1 MMNWIIYTILAL
13 VVVVLGGAAMLYRRH
28 CWDFADKSLTN
39 TLEACRSLLALVG
52 HFQQHRGMSSALLS
66 GDQVF
71 RTRLDGKGREIDA
84 LIPSLREVA
93 REEGTRA
100 HPCLTQN
107 DLALFQFQWNQLREK
122 LCGLS
127 VEQSIAQ
134 HSFLVDQLLQW
145 LAALGESRIEVLL
158 VDRCA
163 RGQVRNYASRLP
175 ALTECLGQA
184 RALGMS
190 VAAQRGCS
198 AVARVR
204 LMFLVARAE
213 ALLNQAKEAGGRGPG
228 VEKAEL
234 AVQEMARVI
243 RTRML
248 LSSGISVAAQE
259 YFDIATVAVDS
270 VFAWINES
278 GTMLAAARNGKANS
292 GYALQMQSA

>member
-1 MMNWIIYTILAL
+1 MNWVIYTMLAL
-13 VVVVLGGAAMLYRRH
+13 AIVILVAVAMLYRRRRWE
-28 CWDFADKSLTN
+28 CAGKSLDS
-39 TLEACRSLLALVG
+39 TLAACRTLLALVG

-66 GDQVF
+66 GDQAF
-71 RTRLDGKGREIDA
+71 RNRLDGKGREIEA

-93 REEGTRA
+93 GQESRRA

-107 DLALFQFQWNQLREK
+107 DLSLFQFHWGQLREK
-122 LCGLS
+122 LTGLS

-134 HSFLVDQLLQW
+134 HSFLIDQLLQW
-145 LAALGESRIEVLL
+145 LAALGESRVEVLL
-158 VDRCA
+158 ADRCA
-163 RGQVRNYASRLP
+163 RGLVRNYASRLP

-184 RALGMS
+184 RALGTS
-190 VAAQRGCS
+190 VAARRGCS

-213 ALLNQAKEAGGRGPG
+213 ALLNQANEAGGRGPKA
-228 VEKAEL
+228 EKAAL

-270 VFAWINES
+270 VFVWINES
-278 GTMLAAARNGKANS
+278 GTMLAAAGNGKAND
-292 GYALQMQSA
+292 GHALRLQSA

>member
-1 MMNWIIYTILAL
+1 MNWLMYTMLALAAVILA
-13 VVVVLGGAAMLYRRH
+13 VSTMLYRRRR
-28 CWDFADKSLTN
+28 WEYADKSLDK
-39 TLEACRSLLALVG
+39 TLHACRALLALVA

-66 GDQVF
+66 GDQAF
-71 RTRLDGKGREIDA
+71 RTRLDGKAREIDGV
-84 LIPSLREVA
+84 IPSLREVA
-93 REEGTRA
+93 REEGSRA

-107 DLALFQFQWNQLREK
+107 DLSLFQFHWEELREK
-122 LCGLS
+122 LSGLS

-134 HSFLVDQLLQW
+134 HSFLIDQLLQW
-145 LAALGESRIEVLL
+145 LAALGESRLEVLL

-163 RGQVRNYASRLP
+163 RGLVRNYASRLP

-190 VAAQRGCS
+190 VAARRGCS

-213 ALLNQAKEAGGRGPG
+213 ALLNQASEVGRRGP
-228 VEKAEL
+228 KADKAAL

-270 VFAWINES
+270 VFSWINES
-278 GTMLAAARNGKANS
+278 GAELVAAGSGKAND
-292 GYALQMQSA
+292 GRALELQRV

>member
-1 MMNWIIYTILAL
+1 MSWVIYTMLAL
-13 VVVVLGGAAMLYRRH
+13 TIVMVGGAAVLHRRRRREY
-28 CWDFADKSLTN
+28 ADESLDS
-39 TLEACRSLLALVG
+39 TLAACRSLLALIG

-66 GDQVF
+66 GDKIF
-71 RTRLDGKGREIDA
+71 RTRLDGKGRDIEG
-84 LIPSLREVA
+84 LIPTLREVA
-93 REEGTRA
+93 GREGARV
-100 HPCLTQN
+100 HPCLTPN
-107 DLALFQFQWNQLREK
+107 DLALFQFQWGQLREK
-122 LCGLS
+122 LNGLS

-134 HSFLVDQLLQW
+134 HSFLIDQLLQW
-145 LAALGESRIEVLL
+145 LAALGESRLEVLL

-163 RGQVRNYASRLP
+163 RGLVRNYASRLP

-190 VAAQRGCS
+190 VAARRGCS

-213 ALLNQAKEAGGRGPG
+213 ALLNQANEASGHGP
-228 VEKAEL
+228 KAEMAAL

-278 GTMLAAARNGKANS
+278 GTLLAAAGNGKAND
-292 GYALQMQSA
+292 GYAIRLQSA